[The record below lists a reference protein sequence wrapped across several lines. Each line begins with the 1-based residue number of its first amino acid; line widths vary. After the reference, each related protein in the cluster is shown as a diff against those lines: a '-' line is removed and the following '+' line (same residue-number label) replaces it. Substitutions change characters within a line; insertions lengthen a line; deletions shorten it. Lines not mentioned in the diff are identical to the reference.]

1 MARLL
6 LFAGLR
12 EAAGQSRLEA
22 DAATVGELLDLASD
36 RFGEDFRRGVARSAV
51 WVNGDPAES
60 DHPLADSDEVAV
72 IPPVSGGA
80 QAVVSLGSAQA
91 VVALVGLAALVAGN
105 LIGQPAFAAALVGVA
120 AVWVLDLERE
130 GAIAGV
136 GLALPPLLAT
146 IVAGIVGAHILGIA
160 GLGVTA
166 GFAVIAVLAWA
177 VLRPGPRDLE
187 SVTSTAVVGL
197 VSGLAVASLYLVR
210 ARDDGSELILA
221 FLLMVTAGALL
232 AWAVMRFLP
241 GSRFDP
247 FTVGTVAVLLAGVGG
262 SFIWDFGVA
271 AMLLASVAVAAGTIA
286 GRALGS
292 MVRNGSVIL
301 TERAPGTLTSYDGAF
316 VAAALYFSVLRLVLG

>member
-22 DAATVGELLDLASD
+22 EAATVGELLDLAAD
-36 RFGEDFRRGVARSAV
+36 QFGEEFRRGLTRSAV

-60 DHPLADSDEVAV
+60 DQALDDGDEVAV

-80 QAVVSLGSAQA
+80 QAVVSLGSAQSA
-91 VVALVGLAALVAGN
+91 VALVGLAALVAGSVFN
-105 LIGQPAFAAALVGVA
+105 QAAFAAALVGVA
-120 AVWVLDLERE
+120 AIWVLDLKRE

-136 GLALPPLLAT
+136 RLALPPLLAT
-146 IVAGIVGAHILGIA
+146 IVAAVVGAHILGIA
-160 GLGVTA
+160 GLGLTA
-166 GFAVIAVLAWA
+166 GFAVIAVLGWA
-177 VLRPGPRDLE
+177 VLSPEARDLE
-187 SVTSTAVVGL
+187 AVASTAVVGL

-210 ARDDGSELILA
+210 ARDDGLELILA

-241 GSRFDP
+241 TSRFDP
-247 FTVGTVAVLLAGVGG
+247 FTVGTVAVLLAGVGA

-292 MVRNGSVIL
+292 MVRNGAVVL
-301 TERAPGTLTSYDGAF
+301 TERSPGTLTSYDGAV
-316 VAAALYFSVLRLVLG
+316 VAAALYYSVLRLVLG